1 MVKRITATKELLYL
15 SVVGFQFMSGIRY
28 IMGLFESDEIVRK
41 LWESISGTFGQ
52 MHAVFSNVGAGAD
65 MASGPPEALL
75 LILGFIGFGY
85 VLFTAVPGTATK
97 MSRRESPLV
106 DD

>member
-1 MVKRITATKELLYL
+1 MKRITATKELLYL
-15 SVVGFQFMSGIRY
+15 SVVGFQFMAGIRY
-28 IMGLFESDEIVRK
+28 LMGLFESDETVRR

-52 MHAVFSNVGAGAD
+52 MQTVFSSSGTGSG

-75 LILGFIGFGY
+75 LVLGFMGFGY
-85 VLFTAVPGTATK
+85 VLFTAVPGATAK
-97 MSRRESPLV
+97 MERRESPLV